1 MSPDELKAL
10 IDATANTAAEA
21 YYWWATGLMVCIHA
35 GFMMYEMGQSRVRN
49 VLASGVKNILAFAF
63 MIPTFFLFGW
73 WLYWAYGTGN
83 IFLPD
88 ASAEYAQ
95 AYVPWS
101 EYMGP
106 NLQDNASGVFWAAFV
121 LFSATVASIVSGSVI
136 ERIRMSSWIILS
148 VLVGSVVWI
157 IAAGWGWSAG
167 GWLVTGWGY
176 HDVGAAGV
184 VHMISGFFALG
195 VLINLGPRVGR
206 FNSDGSANDLSGHS
220 VPMTIAGLMIIIIGF
235 FGFLGACLLYPS
247 PGVSLTSADAGWLTI
262 YGTPTTLSAFAFN
275 TLMSF
280 AGGII
285 GAYFITKD
293 PFWMMSGALAGIFCA
308 AAGLDMWYPGTA
320 FALGF
325 LGGVVIPYSHKM
337 ITSWGIDDAVGAV
350 SVHGTCGL
358 IGVLAVGVLLGGYP
372 SAVDGIP
379 AISFTGQLVGAISMG
394 LRGFIPGY
402 VVSWILKQCGILRVS
417 DAVQQAGVDSEVP
430 VSAYP
435 EALQSR
441 DYS

>member
-1 MSPDELKAL
+1 MSPEEVRAVV
-10 IDATANTAAEA
+10 DAAANASMEA
-21 YYWWATGLMVCIHA
+21 YYWWATGIMVCIHA

-63 MIPTFFLFGW
+63 IIPTFYLFGW

-88 ASAEYAQ
+88 AGAEFAQ
-95 AYVPWS
+95 YYVPWS
-101 EYMGP
+101 DGMGP
-106 NLQDNASGVFWAAFV
+106 NLQDQASGVFWAAFV
-121 LFSATVASIVSGSVI
+121 LFSATTASIVSGSVI
-136 ERIRMSSWIILS
+136 ERIRISSWIILA

-167 GWLVTGWGY
+167 GWLVTKWGY

-206 FNSDGSANDLSGHS
+206 FNADGSANDLLGHS

-235 FGFLGACLLYPS
+235 FGFLGACLIYPAPMAGS
-247 PGVSLTSADAGWLTI
+247 TADAGWLTI
-262 YGTPTTLSAFAFN
+262 YGGPATLSSFAFN

-280 AGGII
+280 GGGII

-308 AAGLDMWYPGTA
+308 AAGLDLWYPGTA

-372 SAVDGIP
+372 AMGEGEP
-379 AISFTGQLVGAISMG
+379 ISFIGQLVGAIAMG
-394 LRGFIPGY
+394 LGGFIPGY
-402 VVSWILKQCGILRVS
+402 VVSWILKKCGILRTS
-417 DAVQQAGVDSEVP
+417 DKVQELGVDAEVP
-430 VSAYP
+430 VPAYP
-435 EALQSR
+435 ESMQSR

>member
-1 MSPDELKAL
+1 MSPEEVRAVV
-10 IDATANTAAEA
+10 DAAANASMEA
-21 YYWWATGLMVCIHA
+21 YYWWATGIMVCIHA

-63 MIPTFFLFGW
+63 IIPTFFLFGW

-88 ASAEYAQ
+88 AGAEFAQ
-95 AYVPWS
+95 YYVPWS
-101 EYMGP
+101 DGMGP
-106 NLQDNASGVFWAAFV
+106 NLQDQASGVFWAAFV
-121 LFSATVASIVSGSVI
+121 LFSATTASIVSGSVI
-136 ERIRMSSWIILS
+136 ERIRISSWIILA

-167 GWLVTGWGY
+167 GWLVTKWGY

-195 VLINLGPRVGR
+195 ILINLGPRVGR
-206 FNSDGSANDLSGHS
+206 FNQDGSANDLLGHS

-235 FGFLGACLLYPS
+235 FGFLGACLIYPAPMAGS
-247 PGVSLTSADAGWLTI
+247 TADAGWLTI
-262 YGTPTTLSAFAFN
+262 YGGPATLSSFAFN

-280 AGGII
+280 GGGII

-308 AAGLDMWYPGTA
+308 AAGLDLWYPGTA

-372 SAVDGIP
+372 AVGEGEP
-379 AISFTGQLVGAISMG
+379 ISFIGQLVGAIAMG
-394 LRGFIPGY
+394 LGGFIPGY
-402 VVSWILKQCGILRVS
+402 VVSWILKKCGILRTS
-417 DAVQQAGVDSEVP
+417 DKVQEVGVDAEVP
-430 VSAYP
+430 VPAYP
-435 EALQSR
+435 ESMQSS

>member
-1 MSPDELKAL
+1 MSPEELRAV
-10 IDATANTAAEA
+10 IDAAANASMEA
-21 YYWWATGLMVCIHA
+21 YYWWATGIMICIHA

-49 VLASGVKNILAFAF
+49 VLASGVKNILALAF
-63 MIPTFFLFGW
+63 IIPTFFLFGW

-88 ASAEYAQ
+88 AGAEFAQ
-95 AYVPWS
+95 YYVPWS
-101 EYMGP
+101 DGMGP
-106 NLQDNASGVFWAAFV
+106 NLQDQASGVFWAAFV
-121 LFSATVASIVSGSVI
+121 LFSATTASIVSGSVI
-136 ERIRMSSWIILS
+136 ERIRISSWIILAT
-148 VLVGSVVWI
+148 LVGSVVWI

-167 GWLVTGWGY
+167 GWLVVDWGY

-206 FNSDGSANDLSGHS
+206 FNADGSANDLPGHN

-235 FGFLGACLLYPS
+235 FGFLGACLIYPAPMAGS
-247 PGVSLTSADAGWLTI
+247 TADAGWLTI
-262 YGTPTTLSAFAFN
+262 YGGPATLSSFAFN
-275 TLMSF
+275 TLMGF

-308 AAGLDMWYPGTA
+308 AAGLDLWYPGTA

-325 LGGVVIPYSHKM
+325 LGGVVIPYSHKLV
-337 ITSWGIDDAVGAV
+337 TSWGIDDAVGAV

-372 SAVDGIP
+372 PLTEGGP
-379 AISFTGQLVGAISMG
+379 TISFTGQLVGAIAMG
-394 LRGFIPGY
+394 LGGFIPGY
-402 VVSWILKQCGILRVS
+402 VVSWILNKCGILRTS
-417 DAVQQAGVDSEVP
+417 DAVQEIGVDTEIP
-430 VSAYP
+430 VAAYP
-435 EALQSR
+435 ENMLSR

>member
-1 MSPDELKAL
+1 MSPEEVRAVV
-10 IDATANTAAEA
+10 DAAANASMEA
-21 YYWWATGLMVCIHA
+21 YYWWATGIMVCIHA

-63 MIPTFFLFGW
+63 IIPTFFLFGW

-88 ASAEYAQ
+88 TGAEFAQ
-95 AYVPWS
+95 YYVPWS
-101 EYMGP
+101 DGMGP
-106 NLQDNASGVFWAAFV
+106 NLQDQASGVFWAAFV
-121 LFSATVASIVSGSVI
+121 LFSATTASIVSGSVI
-136 ERIRMSSWIILS
+136 ERIRISSWIILA

-167 GWLVTGWGY
+167 GWLVTKWGY

-195 VLINLGPRVGR
+195 ILINLGPRVGR
-206 FNSDGSANDLSGHS
+206 FNQDGSANDLLGHS

-235 FGFLGACLLYPS
+235 FGFLGACLIYPAPMAGS
-247 PGVSLTSADAGWLTI
+247 TADAGWLTI
-262 YGTPTTLSAFAFN
+262 YGGPATLSSFAFN

-280 AGGII
+280 GGGII

-308 AAGLDMWYPGTA
+308 AAGLDLWYPGTA

-372 SAVDGIP
+372 AVGEGEP
-379 AISFTGQLVGAISMG
+379 ISFIGQLVGAIAMG
-394 LRGFIPGY
+394 LGGFIPGY
-402 VVSWILKQCGILRVS
+402 VVSWILKKCGILRTS
-417 DAVQQAGVDSEVP
+417 DKVQELGVDAEVP
-430 VSAYP
+430 VPAYP
-435 EALQSR
+435 ESMQSR

>member
-1 MSPDELKAL
+1 MSPEEVRAVV
-10 IDATANTAAEA
+10 DAAANASMEA
-21 YYWWATGLMVCIHA
+21 YYWWATGIMVCIHA

-63 MIPTFFLFGW
+63 IIPTFFLFGW

-88 ASAEYAQ
+88 AGAEFAQ
-95 AYVPWS
+95 YYVPWS
-101 EYMGP
+101 DGMGP
-106 NLQDNASGVFWAAFV
+106 NLQDQASGVFWAAFV
-121 LFSATVASIVSGSVI
+121 LFSATTASIVSGSVI
-136 ERIRMSSWIILS
+136 ERIRISSWIILA

-167 GWLVTGWGY
+167 GWLVTKWGY

-195 VLINLGPRVGR
+195 ILINLGPRVGR
-206 FNSDGSANDLSGHS
+206 FNQDGSANDLLGHS

-235 FGFLGACLLYPS
+235 FGFLGACLIYPAPMAGS
-247 PGVSLTSADAGWLTI
+247 TADAGWLTI
-262 YGTPTTLSAFAFN
+262 YGGPATLSSFAFN

-280 AGGII
+280 GGGII

-308 AAGLDMWYPGTA
+308 AAGLDLWYPGTA

-372 SAVDGIP
+372 AMGEGEP
-379 AISFTGQLVGAISMG
+379 ISFIGQLVGAIAMG
-394 LRGFIPGY
+394 LGGFIPGY
-402 VVSWILKQCGILRVS
+402 VVSWILKKCGILRTS
-417 DAVQQAGVDSEVP
+417 DKVQELGVDAEVP
-430 VSAYP
+430 VPAYP
-435 EALQSR
+435 ESMQSR

>member
-1 MSPDELKAL
+1 MSPEELRAV
-10 IDATANTAAEA
+10 IDAAANASMEA
-21 YYWWATGLMVCIHA
+21 YYWWATGIMICIHA

-49 VLASGVKNILAFAF
+49 VLASGVKNILALAF
-63 MIPTFFLFGW
+63 IIPTFFLFGW

-88 ASAEYAQ
+88 AGAEFAQ
-95 AYVPWS
+95 YYVPWS
-101 EYMGP
+101 DGMGP
-106 NLQDNASGVFWAAFV
+106 NLQDQASGVFWAAFV
-121 LFSATVASIVSGSVI
+121 LFSATTASIVSGSVI
-136 ERIRMSSWIILS
+136 ERIRISSWIILAT
-148 VLVGSVVWI
+148 LVGSVVWI

-167 GWLVTGWGY
+167 GWLVVDWGY

-206 FNSDGSANDLSGHS
+206 FNADGSANDLPGHN

-235 FGFLGACLLYPS
+235 FGFLGACLIYPAPMAGS
-247 PGVSLTSADAGWLTI
+247 TADAGWLTI
-262 YGTPTTLSAFAFN
+262 YGGPATLSSFAFN
-275 TLMSF
+275 TLMGF

-308 AAGLDMWYPGTA
+308 AAGLDLWYPGTA

-325 LGGVVIPYSHKM
+325 LGGVVIPYSHKLV
-337 ITSWGIDDAVGAV
+337 TSWGIDDAVGAV

-372 SAVDGIP
+372 PLTEGGP
-379 AISFTGQLVGAISMG
+379 TISFTGQLVGAIAMG
-394 LRGFIPGY
+394 LGGFIPGY
-402 VVSWILKQCGILRVS
+402 VVSWILNKCGILRTS
-417 DAVQQAGVDSEVP
+417 DAVQEIGVDAEIP
-430 VSAYP
+430 VAAYP
-435 EALQSR
+435 ENMLSR